1 MWGSESVTA
10 AFIFEV
16 ICDAESVMRILDAA
30 LGADL
35 DILAEGSL
43 KLRILFEGTKASAG
57 GLREPLTDQGFGDRE
72 SFSVCAVEGVGDIL
86 C

>member
-1 MWGSESVTA
+1 MCGSESVTA

-35 DILAEGSL
+35 DIFAEGSL
-43 KLRILFEGTKASAG
+43 RLRILFEGTKALAD
-57 GLREPLTDQGFGDRE
+57 GLCEALTDQGFGDRE
-72 SFSVCAVEGVGDIL
+72 DFPVCAVEGVGDIL